1 MPDYARDAVM
11 CVPGW
16 ASPSIN
22 RLEARARCR
31 KVAMGLF
38 LDGWLLKGAARE
50 PDVRIAK
57 LLRFVLQPSDDDRLA
72 WKGLS

>member
-1 MPDYARDAVM
+1 
-11 CVPGW
+11 
-16 ASPSIN
+16 
-22 RLEARARCR
+22 
-31 KVAMGLF
+31 MGLF